1 MTSSLVTFL
10 LLGEIA
16 IVNLVSTV
24 RLGGGVRVEGDLAWW
39 LPRMNRD
46 LLMLLMR
53 VVSEDWLAWWQSR
66 HVSYLP
72 HLFKFK

>member
-39 LPRMNRD
+39 LPRMDRD
-46 LLMLLMR
+46 LLMLLIR
-53 VVSEDWLAWWQSR
+53 VVCEVWLAW
-66 HVSYLP
+66 
-72 HLFKFK
+72 